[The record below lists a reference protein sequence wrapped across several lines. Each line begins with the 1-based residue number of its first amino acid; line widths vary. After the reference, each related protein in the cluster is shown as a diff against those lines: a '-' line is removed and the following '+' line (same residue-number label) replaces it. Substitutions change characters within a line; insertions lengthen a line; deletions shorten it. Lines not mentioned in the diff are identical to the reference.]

1 MAGESM
7 LARFIQDE
15 TGATAI
21 EYGLI
26 AAMLAT
32 AVVGS
37 VRLLGG
43 EYESM
48 YAEIKDVMVAST
60 PR

>member
-1 MAGESM
+1 M